1 MGSSSPLELFYP
13 SFDQD
18 PLGYLSTSVH
28 GRATIPRLIERFKN
42 MFISDAKEHSIP
54 VRSISA
60 NGAVDKINL
69 LSDNEVRDFL
79 GDVPTQTLRNTASTT
94 GTFNYQKD
102 EKCRF
107 IHLCT
112 PSTVGPLKLHPRML
126 LRLMTFYQV
135 MSQVLDF
142 LYVYSSQHAED
153 RELRFSGFRT
163 EKALANPDSSTI
175 VPELGRS
182 GRRYQLCLNLKTV
195 APKPDGNWKIRQA
208 IIYHQFDVGQ
218 GTQLWLIGDPHGIL
232 KKRVGELYHDSKLY
246 PTSFSTVSQGF
257 MSSLEVHLDFAE
269 WAASEWR
276 WHLLFLEDRAEEL
289 TKPAR
294 IRERSH
300 LETIKPASLTD
311 VQKWEEKTNDTIM
324 AMESNVNIM
333 RLLQRFYRDLLKD
346 ENFPAKE
353 RILCQQATKTFSFR
367 LEELVCETQMQIMR
381 AKALAKLVAD
391 RKTIIIQHLQTQS
404 AIVSSKLAASM
415 FKQADRS
422 AMEAI
427 AVRIVTIVTM
437 IYLPATFSSTFFSTD
452 VVKYQ
457 EGEVFSKLA
466 LMRFVEVTLPL
477 MILTFVPAGVWF
489 WMELRKRTQKSHK
502 IKRSMSELFPPDAA
516 EVRQTSPD
524 PFPPNSA
531 NLLVKNGSR
540 WQTRNGH

>member
-1 MGSSSPLELFYP
+1 
-13 SFDQD
+13 
-18 PLGYLSTSVH
+18 
-28 GRATIPRLIERFKN
+28 
-42 MFISDAKEHSIP
+42 MFISDEVKYSIP
-54 VRSISA
+54 VRSIAA

-69 LSDNEVRDFL
+69 RSDDEVRDFL
-79 GDVPTQTLRNTASTT
+79 GDVPSQGGSTLNTAGSL
-94 GTFNYQKD
+94 NYRKD

-112 PSTVGPLKLHPRML
+112 PSTVGPLELHPRML

-135 MSQVLDF
+135 MTQFLDF
-142 LYVYSSQHAED
+142 LYV
-153 RELRFSGFRT
+153 
-163 EKALANPDSSTI
+163 
-175 VPELGRS
+175 
-182 GRRYQLCLNLKTV
+182 
-195 APKPDGNWKIRQA
+195 
-208 IIYHQFDVGQ
+208 
-218 GTQLWLIGDPHGIL
+218 
-232 KKRVGELYHDSKLY
+232 
-246 PTSFSTVSQGF
+246 FSTVSQGF

-276 WHLLFLEDRAEEL
+276 WHILFLEDRAEEL

-346 ENFPAKE
+346 ENFPGKE
-353 RILCQQATKTFSFR
+353 RLLCQQGAKTFSFR
-367 LEELVCETQMQIMR
+367 LEELICETQMQIMR

-391 RKTIIIQHLQTQS
+391 RKTIIIQHLQAQS
-404 AIVSSKLAASM
+404 AIISSRLAASM
-415 FKQADRS
+415 FEQADRS

-457 EGEVFSKLA
+457 QGEVFSKVA
-466 LMRFVEVTLPL
+466 LLRFIEVTLPL
-477 MILTFVPAGVWF
+477 MMLTFVPAGVWF
-489 WMELRKRTQKSHK
+489 WIELRKRTQKSHK

-516 EVRQTSPD
+516 
-524 PFPPNSA
+524 NI
-531 NLLVKNGSR
+531 
-540 WQTRNGH
+540 